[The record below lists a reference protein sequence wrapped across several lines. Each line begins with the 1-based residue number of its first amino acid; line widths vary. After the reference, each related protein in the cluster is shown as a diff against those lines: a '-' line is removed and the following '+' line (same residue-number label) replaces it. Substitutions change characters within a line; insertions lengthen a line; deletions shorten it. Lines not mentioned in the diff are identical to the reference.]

1 MAATRLITMHQNKG
15 KTIAQ
20 CLKDRT
26 EYAKDDEK
34 TEEGRYISSY
44 ACNPEIA
51 DKEFLAAREEYLR
64 SHRKPNGEII
74 AYQIRQSFKPGEVSP
89 EEANEIGYELAKSFT
104 KGNHAFIVA
113 THTDRQHIHNHII
126 FNSVTL
132 DCDRKFKN
140 FFLSSFVI
148 QRISDGLCLQHGLSV
163 IKPRPYKERDNKGY
177 HRESLRSQV
186 QADIDKVLSTN
197 PQSFERFLFLLEE
210 EDYQI
215 KKGKHLAIKGREL
228 KRFVRFDSLAGGYR
242 EQDLR
247 QLFEDGKQSERKAP
261 ARSQDKFD
269 MLIDIQKKIAEG
281 KGAGY
286 ERWAKIYNVKQISKT
301 PLFLKEHDVRDYATL
316 EQRAASAS
324 ASFNELTDTIKACDA
339 RIAELTSI
347 RKQILTYAK
356 TKDVYVA
363 YRKSGYSEKFFEE
376 HREAITLHKAAKKF
390 FSEMDGKIPKLKE
403 ISAEY
408 DELLAKKKAAYS
420 KYKEAKQERNDFV
433 TAKKN
438 IDTFLGYDM
447 EHEQKRDR
455 RRTR

>member
-15 KTIAQ
+15 KSIAQ

-26 EYAKDDEK
+26 DYAKDDEK
-34 TEEGRYISSY
+34 TEEGRFLSSY

-148 QRISDGLCLQHGLSV
+148 QRISDGICLQHGLSV

-177 HRESLRSQV
+177 HRQSLRSQV

-215 KKGKHLAIKGREL
+215 KKGKHLAIKGKEQ
-228 KRFVRFDSLAGGYR
+228 KRFVRFDSLAEGYR
-242 EQDLR
+242 EKDLR
-247 QLFEDGKQSERKAP
+247 KLFEDGKQSERKSP
-261 ARSQDKFD
+261 VYHQDKVD
-269 MLIDIQKKIAEG
+269 MLIDIQKKLAEG

-286 ERWAKIYNVKQISKT
+286 ERWATVFNVKQISKT
-301 PLFLKEHDVRDYATL
+301 LMFLREHDVRDYATL
-316 EQRAASAS
+316 EQRAASA
-324 ASFNELTDTIKACDA
+324 AARFNQLTDTIKACDA
-339 RIAELTSI
+339 RMAELTAM

-363 YRKSGYSEKFFEE
+363 YRKSGYSERFFEE
-376 HREAITLHKAAKKF
+376 HREEITLHKAAKKF
-390 FSEMDGKIPKLKE
+390 FSDMDGKVPKLKD

-408 DELLAKKKAAYS
+408 KELLARKKDAYS
-420 KYKEAKQERNDFV
+420 KYKEAKQERTDFV

-438 IDTFLGYDM
+438 IDAALGYDK
-447 EHEQKRDR
+447 EHKQKREKDR
-455 RRTR
+455 LR